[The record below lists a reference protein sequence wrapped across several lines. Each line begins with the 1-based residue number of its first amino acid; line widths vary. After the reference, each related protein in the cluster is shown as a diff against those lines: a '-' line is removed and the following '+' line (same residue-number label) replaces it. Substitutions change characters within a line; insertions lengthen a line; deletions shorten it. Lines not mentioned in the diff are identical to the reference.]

1 MKKIIDRIK
10 TTASTAPTILVAAV
24 MTLAV
29 GLSFGIAPSASA
41 LGNCT
46 VSDGVNGALNS
57 NCSKPNNTPSSVT
70 GSTGIITT
78 VINIMLFIVGILSVI
93 MIIYS
98 GIRYVTSRGDSGQV
112 GSAKNTLM
120 YSVVGLVIALVAYAL
135 VNWVFA
141 SVTGTTTTTS

>member
-10 TTASTAPTILVAAV
+10 TTVSTTPTILVAAV

-41 LGNCT
+41 DCAVNQG
-46 VSDGVNGALNS
+46 VSGALNQ
-57 NCSKPNNTPSSVT
+57 NCSNPGNTPATVT
-70 GSTGIITT
+70 GTGGLVTT

-112 GSAKNTLM
+112 GNAKNTLM
-120 YSVVGLVIALVAYAL
+120 YSIIGLIIALVAYAL
-135 VNWVFA
+135 VNWVFT
-141 SVTGTTTTTS
+141 SVQTSK